1 MAVFLYKKKEFE
13 THNYCIY
20 TLQRHENMKSNTKL
34 IVETWRKFLLEESED
49 GDPMYDP
56 DDGEPEGPATP
67 PDEDLLDPLDIDF
80 LDDDY
85 DIDGDPINID
95 SPMDNE
101 DDYDEQYNPNSAYRP
116 GGPKDE
122 TLLDN

>member
-1 MAVFLYKKKEFE
+1 
-13 THNYCIY
+13 
-20 TLQRHENMKSNTKL
+20 MKSNTKL
-34 IVETWRKFLLEESED
+34 IVETWRKFLLEGSED

-56 DDGEPEGPATP
+56 EDGEPEGPATP
-67 PDEDLLDPLDIDF
+67 SDEDLLDPLDVDF

-101 DDYDEQYNPNSAYRP
+101 DDYDQQYNPNSAYRP

-122 TLLDN
+122 TLLDS